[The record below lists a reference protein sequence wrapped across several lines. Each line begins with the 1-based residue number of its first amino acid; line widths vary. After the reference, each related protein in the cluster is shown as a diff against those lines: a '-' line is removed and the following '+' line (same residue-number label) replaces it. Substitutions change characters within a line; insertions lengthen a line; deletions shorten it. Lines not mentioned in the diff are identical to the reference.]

1 MNISLYIAKR
11 YLYSPS
17 KNKAINV
24 ISRIASL
31 GIVVGAMALFVVLS
45 VFSGLR
51 DFSLTFINKSD
62 PDLKIAAH
70 AGKSFFISPK
80 QETQIQAIEGVAHYS
95 KIIEERVLFGFGDK
109 QQVAYLKGIDAN
121 FNKVNAFDKNIFN
134 GEWLESKS
142 GQVVVG
148 YGIAQKLSM
157 GLLDFNTAF
166 EVLVPKPGKG
176 AIENPEDSFNK
187 TTLLPVGI
195 YNINEDLD
203 LKYVF
208 CDLGLMQEL
217 MQYKNNQISG
227 IEIKLKPNTDEEAV
241 AKSITTIFHNNIV
254 VKNRIQLNESLYK
267 MLNTENTVLYLIFTL
282 VIIIALFNLIGALI
296 MMILE
301 KKSNLKTLYNLGVE
315 VKSLQKIFF
324 YQGVLLSLLS
334 GLLGLF
340 LGMVMVLLQSQFQFI
355 MITAALAYP
364 VVFSIENMAIVFVTN
379 LLLGSLAA
387 FIASSQVT
395 KKFLH

>member
-70 AGKSFFISPK
+70 AGKSFFINPK
-80 QETQIQAIEGVAHYS
+80 QETQIQAVEGVAHYS

-227 IEIKLKPNTDEEAV
+227 IEIKLKPNADEEAV
-241 AKSITTIFHNNIV
+241 TKSITTIFHNKIV

>member
-1 MNISLYIAKR
+1 LNISLYIAKR

-70 AGKSFFISPK
+70 AGKSFFINPK
-80 QETQIQAIEGVAHYS
+80 QETQIQAVEGVAHYS

-227 IEIKLKPNTDEEAV
+227 IEIKLKPNADEEAV
-241 AKSITTIFHNNIV
+241 TKSITTIFHNKIV

-301 KKSNLKTLYNLGVE
+301 KKSNLRTLYNLGVE

-340 LGMVMVLLQSQFQFI
+340 LGMVMVLLQSHFQFI
-355 MITAALAYP
+355 MITDALAYP

>member
-1 MNISLYIAKR
+1 LNISLYIAKR

-70 AGKSFFISPK
+70 AGKSFFINPK
-80 QETQIQAIEGVAHYS
+80 QENQIQAVEGVAHYS

-227 IEIKLKPNTDEEAV
+227 IEIKLKPNADEEAV
-241 AKSITTIFHNNIV
+241 TKSITTIFHNKIV

-301 KKSNLKTLYNLGVE
+301 KKSNLRTLYNLGVE

-340 LGMVMVLLQSQFQFI
+340 LGMVMVLLQSHFQFI
-355 MITAALAYP
+355 MITDALAYP

>member
-62 PDLKIAAH
+62 PDLKIAAST
-70 AGKSFFISPK
+70 GKSFFISPK
-80 QETQIQAIEGVAHYS
+80 QETQIQAIGGVAYYS

-134 GEWLESKS
+134 GEWLESNS

-227 IEIKLKPNTDEEAV
+227 IEIKLKPNANEEAV
-241 AKSITTIFHNNIV
+241 AKSIATIFHNKIV

-324 YQGVLLSLLS
+324 YQGVLLSLFS

-340 LGMVMVLLQSQFQFI
+340 LGMVMVLLQSHFQFI

-364 VVFSIENMAIVFVTN
+364 VVFSIENIAIVFMTN

-395 KKFLH
+395 KKFLN